1 MSSKTICFVTIS
13 NKLKYCFN
21 VVFLFQSFLII
32 TVLKQLI
39 TLINYLLDI
48 VFSSDVNIH
57 IFWIICDRTKRNR
70 KFLQQ
75 ICPALI
81 LYPPFLLPFSI
92 TLFVPYIFIIVGW
105 LLVIMTR
112 RWRYGILIVMIII
125 IMIN

>member
-1 MSSKTICFVTIS
+1 MSSKTICFVTTS

-57 IFWIICDRTKRNR
+57 IFWIICDRKKRNR

-75 ICPALI
+75 ICLALI
-81 LYPPFLLPFSI
+81 LPPPFLLPFSI

>member
-1 MSSKTICFVTIS
+1 MSSKTICFVTTS

-57 IFWIICDRTKRNR
+57 IFWIICDRKKRNR

-81 LYPPFLLPFSI
+81 LYSPLSAPLFNYSI
-92 TLFVPYIFIIVGW
+92 RSIYIHYCWLIISDYDEKVTIW
-105 LLVIMTR
+105 
-112 RWRYGILIVMIII
+112 YS
-125 IMIN
+125 NCYDYYNYD